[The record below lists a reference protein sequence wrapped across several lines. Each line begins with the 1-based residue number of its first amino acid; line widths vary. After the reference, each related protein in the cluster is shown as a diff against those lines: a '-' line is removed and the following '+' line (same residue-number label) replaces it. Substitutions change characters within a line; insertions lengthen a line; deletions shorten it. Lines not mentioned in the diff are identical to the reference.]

1 MDLLYSKISCMFVIH
16 IKRYID
22 MKEVFLG
29 IDHPA
34 IAAKDTDALAGW
46 YCDVLGY
53 EVFARTDK
61 PVYIIKAPDGSF
73 IEVMPED
80 GTPRPERTVNTPGWS
95 HLALRV
101 SDMDKAMEALDSH
114 QVEWTGAEFE
124 AVGGGRIR
132 NFVDPEGNMVQIIQR

>member
-1 MDLLYSKISCMFVIH
+1 MFVFHRFKKFI
-16 IKRYID
+16 
-22 MKEVFLG
+22 MKSVFLG

-34 IAAKDTDALAGW
+34 LAVKDVGKIAQW

-53 EVFARTDK
+53 EVFARNDQ
-61 PVYIIKAPDGSF
+61 PIYIIKAPDGSF

-80 GTPRPERTVNTPGWS
+80 GSPRPQRNVATPGWS

-101 SDMDKAMEALDSH
+101 SDFDKAIAGLDKH
-114 QVEWTGAEFE
+114 NVTWQGPEFV

-132 NFVDPEGNMVQIIQR
+132 NFTDPEGNMVQIVKR

>member
-1 MDLLYSKISCMFVIH
+1 
-16 IKRYID
+16 
-22 MKEVFLG
+22 MKSFFLG

-34 IAAKDTDALAGW
+34 VAVKDVENMTKW

-80 GTPRPERTVNTPGWS
+80 GSPRPERNTGTPGWS

-101 SDMDKAMEALDSH
+101 SDMDKAIAELNKHNVTWA
-114 QVEWTGAEFE
+114 GPEFE
-124 AVGGGRIR
+124 AAGGGRIR
-132 NFVDPEGNMVQIIQR
+132 NFTDPEGNLIQIVQR

>member
-1 MDLLYSKISCMFVIH
+1 
-16 IKRYID
+16 
-22 MKEVFLG
+22 MKTVFLG

-34 IAAKDTDALAGW
+34 IAVKDVEKITQW

-53 EVFARTDK
+53 EVFVRNEK

-73 IEVMPED
+73 IELMPED
-80 GTPRPERTVNTPGWS
+80 GSPRQERNVCTPGWS

-101 SDMDKAMEALDSH
+101 SDMDKAMLELDKHNVS
-114 QVEWTGAEFE
+114 WTGPEFE

-132 NFVDPEGNMVQIIQR
+132 NFTDPEGNMLQILQRE

>member
-1 MDLLYSKISCMFVIH
+1 
-16 IKRYID
+16 
-22 MKEVFLG
+22 MKSVFLG

-34 IAAKDTDALAGW
+34 LAVKDVEKMTRW

-73 IEVMPED
+73 IEVMHED
-80 GTPRPERTVNTPGWS
+80 GSPRPERNVCTPGWS

-101 SDMDKAMEALDSH
+101 SNMDQAIDELDRH
-114 QVEWTGAEFE
+114 GVPWAGPEFE
-124 AVGGGRIR
+124 AAGGGRIR
-132 NFVDPEGNMVQIIQR
+132 NFADPEGNMVQIVQR

>member
-1 MDLLYSKISCMFVIH
+1 LHLINLKNQI
-16 IKRYID
+16 
-22 MKEVFLG
+22 MKSVFLG
-29 IDHPA
+29 MDHPA
-34 IAAKDTDALAGW
+34 LAVKDVEKMTQW

-53 EVFARTDK
+53 EVFARNDK

-80 GTPRPERTVNTPGWS
+80 GSPRPERNVCTPGWS

-101 SDMDKAMEALDSH
+101 SDMDKAMTELDQH
-114 QVEWTGAEFE
+114 NVPWQGPEFE

-132 NFVDPEGNMVQIIQR
+132 NFSDPEGNMVQIVQRQHFF